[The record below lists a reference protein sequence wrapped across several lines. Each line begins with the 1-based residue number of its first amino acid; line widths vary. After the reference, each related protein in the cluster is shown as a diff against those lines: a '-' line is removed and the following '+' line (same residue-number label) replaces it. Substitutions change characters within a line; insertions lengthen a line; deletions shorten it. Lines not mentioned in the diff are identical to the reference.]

1 MNISVK
7 RGLTLQSKKAVE
19 RTKAEFDSQNQALSE
34 DLPKFIDGRIEYIQP
49 CLESLIKSQVLKN
62 VECPIGHQ
70 ILILHQLTMHFLK
83 YTIGIHIGFCGDYN
97 FNFNCIYFYF

>member
-7 RGLTLQSKKAVE
+7 PGLNLQCKKAVE

-34 DLPKFIDGRIEYIQP
+34 DLPKFVDGRIEYIQP

-62 VECPIGHQ
+62 VDRPIGHQ
-70 ILILHQLTMHFLK
+70 INLRCIFIN
-83 YTIGIHIGFCGDYN
+83 TI
-97 FNFNCIYFYF
+97 